1 MTAPR
6 PYAPQRSVPEA
17 MAELRR
23 CAGSQFDPAVVHAL
37 AELVLGPDRPHDR
50 SARSDEVGTVRD
62 HA

>member
-1 MTAPR
+1 MTFPR
-6 PYAPQRSVPEA
+6 RHAPQLTVPQA
-17 MAELRR
+17 IAELRR
-23 CAGSQFDPAVVHAL
+23 CAGTQFDPAVVHAL